1 MRIHRIE
8 RAQEVRRSID
18 EVFAFFSHARNLEAI
33 TPPWLRFELLTPDP
47 PVMRAGT
54 LIGYRLRLHGVP
66 VTSRIEQ
73 WEPGARFV
81 DRRVRGPYRL
91 WRDRHEFASHCEGTL
106 VRDRVDDT
114 LPPRTVGR
122 AGRRAVHPPRS
133 RAHLRLSPR
142 RRRTAVRVTTAPRF
156 RESADASPIAE
167 EVPTARIGPR
177 ATRGRARRC
186 PPTSC

>member
-8 RAQEVRRSID
+8 RAQVVRRSID

-66 VTSRIEQ
+66 VRWTSRIEQ

-81 DRRVRGPYRL
+81 DRQVRGPYRL
-91 WRDRHEFASHCEGTL
+91 WRHRHEFASHREGTL
-106 VRDRVDDT
+106 VRDRVDYT
-114 LPPRTVGR
+114 LPLGPLGEL
-122 AGRRAVHPPRS
+122 AGALFIHRDLERIFDYRRAAV
-133 RAHLRLSPR
+133 ARLF
-142 RRRTAVRVTTAPRF
+142 A
-156 RESADASPIAE
+156 
-167 EVPTARIGPR
+167 
-177 ATRGRARRC
+177 
-186 PPTSC
+186 